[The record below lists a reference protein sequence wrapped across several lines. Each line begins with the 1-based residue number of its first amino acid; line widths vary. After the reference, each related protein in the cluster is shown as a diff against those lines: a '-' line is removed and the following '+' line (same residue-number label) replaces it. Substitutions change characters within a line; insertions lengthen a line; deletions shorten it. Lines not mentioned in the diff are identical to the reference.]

1 MSDKGEETKKD
12 KKKGKD
18 KPAAAPKEVSGMK
31 PGDYTLHMLVQK
43 VKDIDFGED
52 DDGVSK
58 IVVEIEV

>member
-1 MSDKGEETKKD
+1 
-12 KKKGKD
+12 
-18 KPAAAPKEVSGMK
+18 MK
-31 PGDYTLHMLVQK
+31 PGDYTLHMLIQK